1 MRKSDYLFLLV
12 VVILF
17 LPFLLSPELYA
28 GYKAFNAAHGM
39 VMSFLKFAI
48 LSMLGECLGLRISTG
63 VYNRV
68 GFGIIPRMV
77 IWGILGIGI
86 NMAMIIFSKGVPQ
99 LLVYMG
105 MTNAVEAM
113 AGSFSLDKFW

>member
-1 MRKSDYLFLLV
+1 
-12 VVILF
+12 
-17 LPFLLSPELYA
+17 
-28 GYKAFNAAHGM
+28 M

-63 VYNRV
+63 VYNRA

-86 NMAMIIFSKGVPQ
+86 NMAMIIRNERYFCPGIYDIP
-99 LLVYMG
+99 
-105 MTNAVEAM
+105 
-113 AGSFSLDKFW
+113 

>member
-17 LPFLLSPELYA
+17 LPFQLSPELYA

-48 LSMLGECLGLRISTG
+48 LSMLGECL
-63 VYNRV
+63 V
-68 GFGIIPRMV
+68 
-77 IWGILGIGI
+77 
-86 NMAMIIFSKGVPQ
+86 
-99 LLVYMG
+99 LVF
-105 MTNAVEAM
+105 TIVRDLESSRA
-113 AGSFSLDKFW
+113 W

>member
-39 VMSFLKFAI
+39 VMSFLSLQFYPCWV
-48 LSMLGECLGLRISTG
+48 SVWDCGS
-63 VYNRV
+63 
-68 GFGIIPRMV
+68 
-77 IWGILGIGI
+77 
-86 NMAMIIFSKGVPQ
+86 VPVFTIVRD
-99 LLVYMG
+99 LVSSR
-105 MTNAVEAM
+105 A
-113 AGSFSLDKFW
+113 W

>member
-28 GYKAFNAAHGM
+28 GYKAFNAAPGM
-39 VMSFLKFAI
+39 VRSVLTVAI
-48 LSMLGECLGLRISTG
+48 FSMRGECLGLRFSTG

-68 GFGIIPRMV
+68 
-77 IWGILGIGI
+77 
-86 NMAMIIFSKGVPQ
+86 
-99 LLVYMG
+99 
-105 MTNAVEAM
+105 
-113 AGSFSLDKFW
+113 

>member
-63 VYNRV
+63 VYNRA
-68 GFGIIPRMV
+68 GFGIIRA
-77 IWGILGIGI
+77 W
-86 NMAMIIFSKGVPQ
+86 
-99 LLVYMG
+99 
-105 MTNAVEAM
+105 
-113 AGSFSLDKFW
+113 

>member
-17 LPFLLSPELYA
+17 LPFLLSPELYV

-48 LSMLGECLGLRISTG
+48 LSMLGECLGPADQYRCLQSC
-63 VYNRV
+63 
-68 GFGIIPRMV
+68 GI
-77 IWGILGIGI
+77 WNHSAHGDLGNIRHR
-86 NMAMIIFSKGVPQ
+86 
-99 LLVYMG
+99 Y
-105 MTNAVEAM
+105 
-113 AGSFSLDKFW
+113 